1 MKLFSMFYDKKIL
14 MRLVLGFVFCGFLSA
29 AEPILPIFPYGA
41 VYFRKSNPPEQD
53 WERDHRTAAENGMNT
68 FRHWFIWSAIETE
81 PGKYDWL
88 DCDQMM
94 DLAAKNGIKVV
105 IAEQLN
111 FAPEWAFEKYPHAQ
125 YKGSDDSLV
134 YSGISVSTETGGYPG
149 LCLDNDDVKA
159 EAEKFMVAMV
169 GRYRDHP
176 ATLGY
181 DVLNEGWYF
190 GGDSHRM
197 YCYCDATQQKFQEW
211 LKAKYHTLDRL
222 NKAWHRY
229 SYTDWQSIHP
239 PRNLLGYAESLDWL
253 EFRLDDHFRLLKW
266 RTDLIRSLDK
276 RNLVTAHGVGK
287 TLIGLP
293 DHGLNDFRSTPN
305 VEVWGFSFNAAD
317 DGPEPWKHFEAVDI
331 TRAGAKGK
339 PFWHAEAQAGPDWYH
354 SRMIN
359 LTREEGM
366 IAQPED
372 IRLWNLTSMAGG
384 ATGILYPRWR
394 PLLDGPLFGAYGPYG
409 MDGSVTPRSELTAK
423 IARWANASPD
433 IWKARPVK
441 GEIGIV
447 FVPES
452 EIFNYIQE
460 GNTRFYA
467 ESARGAYQAFFDS
480 NIQADFVSI
489 DDIKAYPVVYLP
501 FPLMLKEETAHKLI
515 DYVQSGG
522 YLISEGTPGYF
533 GDHGHVGTVQPN
545 LGLAALFG
553 ASESSVEFVPHIL
566 DDLKLEVRG
575 REIDGRFYDQQYA
588 PKEGTAV
595 GRFKNGAVAAV
606 ENRYGKGKTLLI
618 GTFPGGGYYLH
629 HSPETRVFFE
639 ELLTW
644 ANQERWLH
652 CDQSLVKA
660 RLHIGPTGTYLWVVN
675 PTRQPRPVGV
685 SLSARA
691 GHFTQ
696 AHDIWQ
702 DQPVKVTGSL
712 VEITVGERNAAV
724 IRLQ

>member
-1 MKLFSMFYDKKIL
+1 MFYDKKIL

-354 SRMIN
+354 SRMID

-366 IAQPED
+366 VAQPED

-409 MDGSVTPRSELTAK
+409 MDGSVTPRSETTAK

-460 GNTRFYA
+460 GNARFYA

-696 AHDIWQ
+696 AHDIWL

-712 VEITVGERNAAV
+712 VEVTVGERNAAV

>member
-1 MKLFSMFYDKKIL
+1 MFYDKKIL

-88 DCDQMM
+88 DYDRMM

-409 MDGSVTPRSELTAK
+409 MDGSVTPRSETTAK

-460 GNTRFYA
+460 GNARFYA

-533 GDHGHVGTVQPN
+533 GDRGHVGTVQPN

-553 ASESSVEFVPHIL
+553 ATESSVEFVPHIL

-696 AHDIWQ
+696 AHDIWL

-712 VEITVGERNAAV
+712 VEVTVGERNAAV

>member
-88 DCDQMM
+88 DYDRMM

-409 MDGSVTPRSELTAK
+409 MDGSVTPRSETTAK

-460 GNTRFYA
+460 GNARFYA

-696 AHDIWQ
+696 AHDIWL

-712 VEITVGERNAAV
+712 VEVTVGERNAAV

>member
-533 GDHGHVGTVQPN
+533 GDRGHVGTVQPN

-675 PTRQPRPVGV
+675 ATRQPRPTGV